1 MSTHDLYVAAAYA
14 VTAIV
19 LAGLVGW
26 IVLDRR
32 ARRRELAELEAS
44 GIRRRSDR
52 AGAASS

>member
-14 VTAIV
+14 ATAIV

-26 IVLDRR
+26 ILLDQK
-32 ARRRELAELEAS
+32 ARKKELAELEAS

-52 AGAASS
+52 AGATKS